1 MVKTACWQSQNEV
14 HSTNFSPRT
23 TSTKRFATS
32 NFHQIGPY
40 DTMPEL
46 ALERDSDQLQKEALG
61 PITAETLKGRSGKIW
76 IDLDNS
82 PHVPFFAPIIEELER
97 SGYSILLTARD
108 CFQVC
113 ELADLLKLNYRRVG
127 RHYGKK
133 PIWKVAGLC
142 WRSLQLV
149 PAVLR
154 DKPVLA
160 LSHGSRSQLLVAN
173 LLRIPS
179 VTIADY
185 EFARIWM
192 LVHPTWVITP
202 DVIPDSTIHARK
214 EHILKYPGIKEDVY
228 VPRFKPDPGIL
239 AKLGLDA
246 AQVIVLVRPPATE
259 AHYHR
264 PASDELFA
272 AVLNFLG
279 EKPHAKVILVPR
291 NERQAADIRSKWAS
305 LFAKGQ
311 ILIPKAV
318 ENGLDLIWYSDLVIS
333 GGGTMNREAAAL
345 GVPVYS
351 IFRGE
356 IGAVDR
362 YLVSEG
368 RLTLI
373 EHPKEI
379 SSKLVLRKRSNVKI
393 AGHHQNGTL
402 NTIVEHV
409 KTILKQPD

>member
-1 MVKTACWQSQNEV
+1 MSGLAVKAD
-14 HSTNFSPRT
+14 
-23 TSTKRFATS
+23 
-32 NFHQIGPY
+32 GG
-40 DTMPEL
+40 
-46 ALERDSDQLQKEALG
+46 QLRKVRLG
-61 PITAETLKGRSGKIW
+61 PAIATTHNGLSGKIW

-82 PHVPFFAPIIEELER
+82 PHVPFFAPIIEELEH
-97 SGYSILLTARD
+97 SGHSILLTARD

-113 ELADLLKLNYRRVG
+113 ELADLLNLTYRRVG
-127 RHYGKK
+127 RHYGKN
-133 PIWKVAGLC
+133 PVWKLAGLC

-149 PAVLR
+149 PVVLR

-160 LSHGSRSQLLVAN
+160 VSHGSRSQLLLAN

-185 EFARIWM
+185 EFARMWM

-202 DVIPDSTIHARK
+202 EIIPDSTIHARK

-228 VPRFKPDPGIL
+228 VPRFKPDSTIL
-239 AKLGLDA
+239 DKFGFDGAE
-246 AQVIVLVRPPATE
+246 VIVLVRPPATE

-264 PASDELFA
+264 PESDELFE

-279 EKPHAKVILVPR
+279 GKPQVKMILLPR
-291 NERQAADIRSKWAS
+291 NERQAADVCSKWTS
-305 LFAKGQ
+305 MFAKGQ
-311 ILIPKAV
+311 ILIPNSV
-318 ENGLDLIWYSDLVIS
+318 LNGLDLIWCSDLVIS

-351 IFRGE
+351 IFRGK

-362 YLVSEG
+362 YLASAG

-373 EHPKEI
+373 ENVEDI
-379 SSKLVLRKRSNVKI
+379 GNKLILRKRNRFSGAQKPQNPTLATIIQHI
-393 AGHHQNGTL
+393 AA
-402 NTIVEHV
+402 
-409 KTILKQPD
+409 ILKETCPEHAEHTNNPAR

>member
-1 MVKTACWQSQNEV
+1 MVGGN
-14 HSTNFSPRT
+14 
-23 TSTKRFATS
+23 
-32 NFHQIGPY
+32 G
-40 DTMPEL
+40 MPGL
-46 ALERDSDQLQKEALG
+46 APNLDSEQLQKAPSLASTVVTNPRG
-61 PITAETLKGRSGKIW
+61 CLGKIW

-97 SGYSILLTARD
+97 SGYSVVLTARD

-113 ELADLLKLNYRRVG
+113 ELADLFNLTYRRVG
-127 RHYGKK
+127 RHYGKN
-133 PIWKVAGLC
+133 PVWKLAGLG

-149 PAVLR
+149 PGALR

-160 LSHGSRSQLLVAN
+160 LSHGSRSQLLAAN

-202 DVIPDSTIHARK
+202 EIIADSTIHARK

-228 VPRFKPDPGIL
+228 VPRLDPDSRIL
-239 AKLGLDA
+239 AKLGLGGTD
-246 AQVIVLVRPPATE
+246 VVVLVRPPATE

-264 PASDELFA
+264 PESDELFKG
-272 AVLNFLG
+272 VLDFLG
-279 EKPHAKVILVPR
+279 GKPHVKMILLPR
-291 NERQAADIRSKWAS
+291 NERQAANIRSKWPT

-311 ILIPKAV
+311 ILIPDSV
-318 ENGLDLIWYSDLVIS
+318 LDGLNLIWHSDLVIS

-351 IFRGE
+351 IFRGK

-362 YLVSEG
+362 YLASVE

-373 EHPKEI
+373 ENLEDIGNKLI
-379 SSKLVLRKRSNVKI
+379 LKKRDRSSNLPERPNT
-393 AGHHQNGTL
+393 TL
-402 NTIVEHV
+402 CTIVRHI
-409 KTILKQPD
+409 TNIMKQTYPEKCQAL